1 MENNFIQMAEYDMPN
16 TDTLYH
22 CKDGFDCTDLNSICV
37 QTSSQRRP
45 SCSDTSKCGMCS
57 AHRNYLF
64 ACHSRNT
71 FQMCYGALRPTGQIG
86 YCPTGYV
93 CHGESDAICVLE
105 SSVNA
110 VTCDVVDNGNG
121 GVTPTSTTTSSTVE
135 NNEDTTT
142 ENAGNGM
149 LTPTEVCEQKRSVG
163 LYPTIPNDQYCKR

>member
-1 MENNFIQMAEYDMPN
+1 MPGDMPN

-22 CKDGFDCTDLNSICV
+22 CKDGFDCTDLNAICV